1 MTRVGFIGLGNMGAP
16 IARRL
21 VQAGL
26 DPIVFDQSE
35 AALQKLAEA
44 GARTAASC
52 AGVAAEADM
61 IGVCVRDD
69 ADVEAAVLGVDG
81 VLGSAKEGSLVA
93 LHSTILPT
101 TVSRVAAAAAERGV
115 GVVDATVT
123 GGAMGAEKGQL
134 TYMVGGAAEDVE
146 RCRPVFEASAKTIIH
161 TGALGSGATAKLC
174 LSITTYLGFLAAFEA
189 TMLATKAGVAAP
201 AFENVLRSAGVM
213 TDNLAAFVRMR
224 LVADERSEDEALQA
238 MLRNFT
244 DLAEKDLATALTLAR
259 EQGVALPGAG
269 LCQQLMARV
278 YGVKDENRR

>member
-101 TVSRVAAAAAERGV
+101 TV
-115 GVVDATVT
+115 
-123 GGAMGAEKGQL
+123 
-134 TYMVGGAAEDVE
+134 
-146 RCRPVFEASAKTIIH
+146 
-161 TGALGSGATAKLC
+161 
-174 LSITTYLGFLAAFEA
+174 
-189 TMLATKAGVAAP
+189 
-201 AFENVLRSAGVM
+201 
-213 TDNLAAFVRMR
+213 
-224 LVADERSEDEALQA
+224 
-238 MLRNFT
+238 
-244 DLAEKDLATALTLAR
+244 
-259 EQGVALPGAG
+259 
-269 LCQQLMARV
+269 
-278 YGVKDENRR
+278 